1 MKIDYLR
8 FKRSIYAATL
18 VIASL
23 LVGVAQAEIES
34 TGFKD
39 TDALLQQADELNAMV
54 LAPKSYSSADKYYQ
68 TARKHSESGRP
79 ESARKQLVKAN
90 SALRESIEAA
100 KVAQLVFTDA
110 LKARER
116 AINAEAAMYE
126 PALWAAGETALIR
139 GARKLET
146 SGRKSASVDGNRAAK
161 AFTVAEL
168 AAIKTGIVGNARI
181 LIAEAEADASNVQ
194 RNAPITLAQARSLVA
209 QAEAAIDVNRY
220 EVDQSL
226 ALAAEA
232 EYQAKHAMYLAG
244 QAALLSARQMT
255 AEELILKWEK
265 PLRDLAA
272 SLEVTTDMTAGFA
285 AASDA
290 SMAQVNSLMAQTAAS
305 SARIKQP
312 AASPG
317 ETATAAKTSEQV
329 NEQLAVIESLLAA
342 QQARV
347 LLESGD
353 IILRLD
359 SMGFPSGQAVIE
371 TRYFALLAAVKKSL
385 AMFPDAY
392 VTVEAHTDSQ
402 GDEDENLV
410 LSQQRANSVRSYL
423 IANTGMSATKISAE
437 GYGESWPV
445 STNMYE
451 DGRAQNRRIDV
462 VLKNAW
468 TGNVS
473 TARSSR

>member
-1 MKIDYLR
+1 
-8 FKRSIYAATL
+8 
-18 VIASL
+18 V
-23 LVGVAQAEIES
+23 VEG
-34 TGFKD
+34 
-39 TDALLQQADELNAMV
+39 
-54 LAPKSYSSADKYYQ
+54 DK
-68 TARKHSESGRP
+68 
-79 ESARKQLVKAN
+79 
-90 SALRESIEAA
+90 
-100 KVAQLVFTDA
+100 
-110 LKARER
+110 
-116 AINAEAAMYE
+116 
-126 PALWAAGETALIR
+126 
-139 GARKLET
+139 
-146 SGRKSASVDGNRAAK
+146 AAK

-168 AAIKTGIVGNARI
+168 AAIKTSIVGNARI
-181 LIAEAEADASNVQ
+181 LIAEAEADASNVK

-209 QAEAAIDVNRY
+209 QAEASVDVNRY
-220 EVDQSL
+220 EVEQSL

-265 PLRDLAA
+265 PLRELAA
-272 SLEVTTDMTAGFA
+272 MLEVTTDMTAGFA

-312 AASPG
+312 AASQG
-317 ETATAAKTSEQV
+317 ATEAAAKTSEQV
-329 NEQLAVIESLLAA
+329 NEQLATIESLLAA

-359 SMGFPSGQAVIE
+359 SLGFPSGQAVIE
-371 TRYFALLAAVKKSL
+371 TRYFELLAAVKKSL

-402 GDEDENLV
+402 GDEDKNLV

-437 GYGESWPV
+437 GYGESRPV
-445 STNMYE
+445 ATNMYE

-462 VLKNAW
+462 VLKNVW
-468 TGNVS
+468 TANVA
-473 TARSSR
+473 TARLSR